1 MTLRTLRSRIG
12 MLNLQTAALPAKV
25 ADPIYG
31 TAEYRRWR
39 GIVIGRAGGRCRDPH
54 CAQPF
59 RAGIRLFADHVV
71 ELKDGGA
78 PFDPDNGLAR
88 CGACHTRKTVAER
101 ARRTAEP
108 PMGAGR
114 PKSLGT

>member
-1 MTLRTLRSRIG
+1 MTLRTLRPRIG
-12 MLNLQTAALPAKV
+12 MLNLQTATTPSKV
-25 ADPIYG
+25 AAPIYQ
-31 TAEYRRWR
+31 TPEYRLWR
-39 GIVIGRAGGRCRDPH
+39 SIVIERANGRCRDPH

-108 PMGAGR
+108 PR
-114 PKSLGT
+114 GTGYVKV